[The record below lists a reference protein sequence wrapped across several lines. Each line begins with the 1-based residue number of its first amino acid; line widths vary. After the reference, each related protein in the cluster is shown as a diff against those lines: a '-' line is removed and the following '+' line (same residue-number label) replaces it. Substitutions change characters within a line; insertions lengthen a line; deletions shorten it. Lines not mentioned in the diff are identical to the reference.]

1 MRTLDEITAAVRRND
16 PVTDEELRYSVC
28 AYDVLLALLELDKDP
43 VRLKQYMTAGDM
55 CPREY
60 IGHANDPNEPSVQE
74 WHKAFLSVGEYPGE
88 NDTSQKGDGTA
99 WDESKPFK

>member
-1 MRTLDEITAAVRRND
+1 MRTLDEITTAVRRNE

-60 IGHANDPNEPSVQE
+60 IGPANDPSEPSVQE
-74 WHKAFLSVGEYPGE
+74 WHKAFTAVG
-88 NDTSQKGDGTA
+88 K
-99 WDESKPFK
+99 